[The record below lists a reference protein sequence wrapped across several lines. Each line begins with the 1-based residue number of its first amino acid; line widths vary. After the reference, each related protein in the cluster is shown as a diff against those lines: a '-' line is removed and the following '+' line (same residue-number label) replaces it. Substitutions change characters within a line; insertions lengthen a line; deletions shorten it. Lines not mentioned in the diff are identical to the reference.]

1 MFAAA
6 LAVLKFIPGLKWIAD
21 FAENV
26 MGKYFD
32 TKVAL
37 VSARLG
43 VDRDATIGL
52 LQAAAKD
59 NLTNAHK
66 LGIFASNPL
75 LTCLLIAFALPL
87 AIFEWKGVVIDKVV
101 GPGCIWYTHACW
113 VGQTDPLKGML
124 ADWSQTIIYFLFGAP
139 TAMGIGKMWFGR
151 NKTGE

>member
-1 MFAAA
+1 MSFL
-6 LAVLKFIPGLKWIAD
+6 LAFLKFIPGLKWVAD

-26 MGKYFD
+26 MAKWFD

-43 VDRDATIGL
+43 TDRDVTVAL
-52 LQAAAKD
+52 LKAAAQD

-66 LGIFASNPL
+66 LRIFATNPL
-75 LTCLLIAFALPL
+75 LTFLLIAFALPY

-124 ADWSQTIIYFLFGAP
+124 ADWSTLIMSFLFGAP
-139 TAMGIGKMWFGR
+139 TAIGIGKMWFGR

>member
-1 MFAAA
+1 MSFL
-6 LAVLKFIPGLKWIAD
+6 LAFLKFIPGLKWVAD

-26 MGKYFD
+26 MAKWFD

-43 VDRDATIGL
+43 TDRDVTVAL
-52 LQAAAKD
+52 LKAAAQD

-66 LGIFASNPL
+66 LRIFATNPL
-75 LTCLLIAFALPL
+75 LTFLLIAFALPY

-124 ADWSQTIIYFLFGAP
+124 ADWSTLIMSFLFGAP

>member
-1 MFAAA
+1 MTFL
-6 LAVLKFIPGLKWIAD
+6 LAFLKFIPGLSWVAD
-21 FAENV
+21 FAEKI

-43 VDRDATIGL
+43 VDRDVAVGML
-52 LQAAAKD
+52 KAAAQD
-59 NLTNAHK
+59 NLTNSHK

-75 LTCLLIAFALPL
+75 LTCLLLAFALPL
-87 AIFEWKGVVIDKVV
+87 ALFMWKGIFVDKIV
-101 GPGCIWYTHACW
+101 GPGCIWYIHACW
-113 VGQTDPLKGML
+113 IGHTDPITGLL
-124 ADWSQTIIYFLFGAP
+124 ADWGNTVIYFLFGAP